1 MLINTL
7 PAALNKINQPGG
19 RDGRCWPEIIGTPIE
34 KSNMALIMPTPEEDA
49 QITAAALTDPDT
61 GGRTGRQKR

>member
-1 MLINTL
+1 
-7 PAALNKINQPGG
+7 
-19 RDGRCWPEIIGTPIE
+19 
-34 KSNMALIMPTPEEDA
+34 MALIMPTPEEDA